1 MANGTVNVGQA
12 QQEQQ
17 NYVTKDQ
24 VGVPGGLATLDESG
38 KLPASQLPAIDHY
51 TQAKTDTKL
60 REAVAAHNSAADAH
74 PDIRASVNSL
84 KATVQTIELK
94 YGTSIKENAFQ
105 VSFETL
111 DAVNATGVWNQAL
124 ATIEF

>member
-1 MANGTVNVGQA
+1 MANGTVNVSVKEDTAGF
-12 QQEQQ
+12 
-17 NYVTKDQ
+17 VRKDQ
-24 VGVPGGLATLDESG
+24 VGIAGGLATLNDSG
-38 KLPASQLPAIDHY
+38 KLSAVQMPAIDHY
-51 TQAKTDTKL
+51 TQAQTDTKI
-60 REAVAAHNSAADAH
+60 RDAVTAHNDATNAH

-111 DAVNATGVWNQAL
+111 DDVNAAGVWNQAL